1 MNDRPDTSPFFPE
14 DNDAIVTLIS
24 WDTLPPED
32 KRFVSLR
39 GLDGNFLTPG
49 VLSGLHGARSSNL
62 VIGHIK
68 YALARQGEIQ
78 HFSIKASDIIVP
90 IPKDS
95 SFTQMMDRKE
105 ALQGPLINLKRLKA
119 KAVKQIMGL
128 CTTPPATSA
137 GFLPCLRDDPGGFFR
152 RFFEDPAYQ
161 GVQAVYWD
169 CQGSLF
175 GAGLNPTE
183 LFSVVTVRPS
193 FARTLRSLLP
203 PRPLLS
209 DRARWNKEVCLEEL
223 KDKFILE

>member
-1 MNDRPDTSPFFPE
+1 MIDRPDTSPFFPE
-14 DNDAIVTLIS
+14 DNDVIVTLVS
-24 WDTLPPED
+24 WDTLPLED
-32 KRFVSLR
+32 KRLVSLC
-39 GLDGNFLTPG
+39 GIDGSFLTPG
-49 VLSGLHGARSSNL
+49 VLSGLHGSRSTNH

-68 YALARQGEIQ
+68 YALARQGALQ
-78 HFSIKASDIIVP
+78 HFSIKATDFIVP
-90 IPKDS
+90 VPRDG

-105 ALQGPLINLKRLKA
+105 ALEGPLINLKRLKA

-152 RFFEDPAYQ
+152 RFFADPAYQ
-161 GVQAVYWD
+161 GVQVVYWD
-169 CQGSLF
+169 CLGSHF

-183 LFSVVTVRPS
+183 LFSVVSVRPS
-193 FARTLRSLLP
+193 FVRTLRSLLP

-209 DRARWNKEVCLEEL
+209 ERARWNKEVCLEEL